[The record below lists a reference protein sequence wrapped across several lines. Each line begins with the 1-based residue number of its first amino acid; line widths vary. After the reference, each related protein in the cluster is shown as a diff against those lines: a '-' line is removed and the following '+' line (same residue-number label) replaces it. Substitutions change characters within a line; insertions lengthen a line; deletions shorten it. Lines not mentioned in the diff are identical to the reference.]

1 MTQLSGHSH
10 HHLGGNGGP
19 HCPEHPL
26 RNLLHRAGS
35 VDLEALLEP
44 DALGVEVH
52 HPVHLRL
59 AAVVG
64 RGLVRGEVETATVIH
79 RQLEESRVDIN
90 RFDYDQVI
98 GF

>member
-44 DALGVEVH
+44 DALGVEIH
-52 HPVHLRL
+52 HPVYLGVSVMVR
-59 AAVVG
+59 
-64 RGLVRGEVETATVIH
+64 RGLVGGKV
-79 RQLEESRVDIN
+79 
-90 RFDYDQVI
+90 
-98 GF
+98 